1 MAKLQGLAMEAT
13 LTAIEQ
19 NQDMPVIS
27 KFYGIVIRMLFIR
40 HFVAH
45 FHAFYG
51 DCELVVGINPLRI
64 LQGCAPARARCMVLE
79 WATAHQSELLEA
91 WRRCSTAQPPP
102 PIAPLS

>member
-1 MAKLQGLAMEAT
+1 
-13 LTAIEQ
+13 
-19 NQDMPVIS
+19 MPVIS
-27 KFYGIVIRMLFIR
+27 KFYGIVIRMLFTQ

-64 LQGCAPARARCMVLE
+64 LQGCAPARARGMVLE
-79 WATAHQSELLEA
+79 WARAHQSELLEA
-91 WRRCSTAQPPP
+91 WRCCSAAQPPQ